1 MNMKKYINN
10 IENILDKLSIE
21 WNRFDNK
28 SVLIT
33 GATGMVGRAVADMI
47 YYGCNRFGKK
57 VNIYILTRSLKKAEA
72 LFGDKIKNNVLKK
85 ESEEKNIVQIK
96 FISFFFLASI
106 DFLFNSSFNISSLFI
121 FNNFLII
128 CFFRFK

>member
-1 MNMKKYINN
+1 MMNMKKYINN

-85 ESEEKNIVQIK
+85 ESEEKNLYRVMFVK
-96 FISFFFLASI
+96 KW
-106 DFLFNSSFNISSLFI
+106 
-121 FNNFLII
+121 II
-128 CFFRFK
+128 LK